1 MKNSLNKKETVM
13 NVRAMRWMGVAFLS
27 CSLAVAPLAARA
39 GIVTTEALT
48 AQQEGDANRAKV
60 QSFLERANAAGKLQE
75 HGVSAQDAKNR
86 VAALNDTEARELARQ
101 IDSLPAGGNFG
112 SFTDD
117 QLIIILLLV
126 ILVAVIAS
134 S

>member
-1 MKNSLNKKETVM
+1 M
-13 NVRAMRWMGVAFLS
+13 NVRGTRWIGVAFLS
-27 CSLAVAPLAARA
+27 CSLAFAPLGAHA
-39 GIVTTEALT
+39 GIVTTDALT
-48 AQQEGDANRAKV
+48 AQQESDSNRAKIA
-60 QSFLERANAAGKLQE
+60 SFLDRANAAGKLQE
-75 HGVSAQDAKNR
+75 HGVSAQDAKSR
-86 VAALNDTEARELARQ
+86 VAALSDSEARDLARQ

-126 ILVAVIAS
+126 ILVAIIAS